1 MSITEH
7 NSFSRT
13 AVMVAAFR
21 GRASARPEPLIRD
34 PWAAALAG
42 AEGPDLADAFETH
55 FPAFELWIAV
65 RTAYLDAHVARWTAA
80 PFAFE
85 QVVVLGAGLDTRAAR
100 LAHKGVHFFE
110 VDHPATQAEKLARL
124 ARLPDYPVRAATYVA
139 CDFETDDFVD
149 RLVEAGFRSDAPAL
163 IVWEGV
169 VPYLSEPAIRAT
181 LRRITTACHPQ
192 SVLVF
197 DYVMRRIAEGKDIR
211 ESDAKNV
218 ELLGTLGE
226 PVRFGTNDPLPLLYD
241 EGFRHVR
248 CVSFDEIC
256 LSFTGTYDRAR
267 TFRFQHVA
275 TASCSAHDLL

>member
-1 MSITEH
+1 MSITQH
-7 NSFSRT
+7 GVASRT

-21 GRASARPEPLIRD
+21 GRASAREVPLIRD

-42 AEGPDLADAFETH
+42 AEGPGLADAFETH

-65 RTAYLDAHVARWTAA
+65 RTAYLDAHVERWTAP
-80 PFAFE
+80 PFAFD

-100 LAHKGVHFFE
+100 LARDGVRFFE
-110 VDHPATQAEKLARL
+110 VDHPATQAEKLTRL
-124 ARLPDYPVRAATYVA
+124 RALDDYPIERATYVA

-149 RLVEAGFRSDAPAL
+149 RLVDRGFRPAAPAL
-163 IVWEGV
+163 ILWEGV

-181 LRRITTACHPQ
+181 LRRLTTACEPK
-192 SVLVF
+192 SVVVF

-211 ESDAKNV
+211 EDDAKNV
-218 ELLGTLGE
+218 ELLGALGE
-226 PVRFGTNDPLPLLYD
+226 PVRFGTNDPLPLLYE

-256 LSFTGTYDRAR
+256 LSLTGTYERAR

-275 TASCSAHDLL
+275 TASRTAHDLV

>member
-1 MSITEH
+1 MI
-7 NSFSRT
+7 
-13 AVMVAAFR
+13 AAFR
-21 GRASARPEPLIRD
+21 GRASARERPLIRD
-34 PWAAALAG
+34 PWAEALAG
-42 AEGPDLADAFETH
+42 AEGPALADAFETH
-55 FPAFELWIAV
+55 FPAFELWVAV
-65 RTAYLDAHVARWTAA
+65 RTAYLDAHVDRWTSA
-80 PFAFE
+80 PFDFR

-100 LAHKGVHFFE
+100 LARAGVKFFE

-124 ARLPDYPVRAATYVA
+124 TALPHYPLDAANFVP

-149 RLVEAGFRSDAPAL
+149 RLVAAGFDVGAPAL

-169 VPYLSEPAIRAT
+169 VPYLTEPAIRAT
-181 LRRITTACHPQ
+181 LRRITTACEPRT
-192 SVLVF
+192 VLVF
-197 DYVMRRIAEGKDIR
+197 DYIMRRIAEGKDIR
-211 ESDAKNV
+211 EEDAKNR

-226 PVRFGTNDPLPLLYD
+226 PVKFGTNDPLPLLFE

-275 TASCSAHDLL
+275 TASRTAHDVL

>member
-1 MSITEH
+1 MSITQH
-7 NSFSRT
+7 GSASRT

-21 GRASARPEPLIRD
+21 GRASARPDPLIRD

-42 AEGPDLADAFETH
+42 AEGPGFADAFEKH

-65 RTAYLDAHVARWTAA
+65 RTAYLDAHVARWTSA
-80 PFAFE
+80 PFGFE

-100 LAHKGVHFFE
+100 LARPGVRFFE

-124 ARLPDYPVRAATYVA
+124 EALPDYPRSAATYVA
-139 CDFETDDFVD
+139 CDFETDDIVD
-149 RLVEAGFRSDAPAL
+149 RLVEAGFRRDAPAL
-163 IVWEGV
+163 ILWEGV

-181 LRRITTACHPQ
+181 LRRITVACERR

-211 ESDAKNV
+211 EDDAKNI

-226 PVRFGTNDPLPLLYD
+226 PVRFGTNDPLPLLFD

-256 LSFTGTYDRAR
+256 LSLTGTYERAR
-267 TFRFQHVA
+267 LFRFQHVA
-275 TASCSAHDLL
+275 TASRTAHDVL

>member
-1 MSITEH
+1 MSITQH
-7 NSFSRT
+7 GVASRT

-42 AEGPDLADAFETH
+42 GEGPGLADAFEKH

-65 RTAYLDAHVARWTAA
+65 RTAYLDAHVARWTA
-80 PFAFE
+80 PPLRFE

-100 LAHKGVHFFE
+100 LARTGVRFFE
-110 VDHPATQAEKLARL
+110 VDHPATRSVKLARL
-124 ARLPDYPVRAATYVA
+124 AELPGYPVPAATYVA

-149 RLVEAGFRSDAPAL
+149 RLVDAGFRRDAPAL
-163 IVWEGV
+163 ILWEGV
-169 VPYLSEPAIRAT
+169 VPYLTEPAIRAT
-181 LRRITTACHPQ
+181 LRRITTACEKR
-192 SVLVF
+192 SVVVF

-211 ESDAKNV
+211 EDDAKNV

-226 PVRFGTNDPLPLLYD
+226 PVRFGTNDPLPLLFD

-267 TFRFQHVA
+267 MFRFQHVA
-275 TASCSAHDLL
+275 TASCTAHDLL

>member
-1 MSITEH
+1 MSITQH
-7 NSFSRT
+7 GVASRT

-21 GRASARPEPLIRD
+21 GRASAREVPLIRD

-42 AEGPDLADAFETH
+42 AEGPGLADAFEAH

-65 RTAYLDAHVARWTAA
+65 RTAYLDAHVARWTAP
-80 PFAFE
+80 PFAFD

-100 LAHKGVHFFE
+100 LARDGVRFFE

-124 ARLPDYPVRAATYVA
+124 RALGDYPMERATYVA

-149 RLVEAGFRSDAPAL
+149 RLVDQGFRTSAPAL
-163 IVWEGV
+163 ILWEGV

-181 LRRITTACHPQ
+181 LRRLATACEPD
-192 SVLVF
+192 SVVVF

-211 ESDAKNV
+211 EDDAKNV
-218 ELLGTLGE
+218 ELLGALGE
-226 PVRFGTNDPLPLLYD
+226 PVRFGTNDPLPLLYE

-248 CVSFDEIC
+248 CVSFDEMC
-256 LSFTGTYDRAR
+256 LSLTGTYDRAR
-267 TFRFQHVA
+267 MFRFQHVA
-275 TASCSAHDLL
+275 TASRTAHDLL